1 MVEKMCPLMNITYTN
16 EVSVEDYNILCDSV
30 GWGARNCEKVRMAL
44 DRSDFIIATR
54 INGQTVGMARV
65 MQDGLQAIV
74 MDVMVLPDYQRHGIG
89 KTMMGHV
96 MEYLKS
102 ISYDGG
108 IFVNLM
114 SAKGKEEFYKQFGFI
129 KRPTDD
135 RGCGMAQW
143 IKVEEVG

>member
-1 MVEKMCPLMNITYTN
+1 MWPLMNITYIN
-16 EVSVEDYNILCDSV
+16 EVSVEDYNILRDSV
-30 GWGARNCEKVRMAL
+30 GWRACNCEKVRMAL
-44 DRSDFIIATR
+44 DRSDFIIAAR

-102 ISYDGG
+102 ISYYGRGTYAIMGSRVQGYCPGG
-108 IFVNLM
+108 IYPREECFASGVM
-114 SAKGKEEFYKQFGFI
+114 GKSFE
-129 KRPTDD
+129 
-135 RGCGMAQW
+135 
-143 IKVEEVG
+143 